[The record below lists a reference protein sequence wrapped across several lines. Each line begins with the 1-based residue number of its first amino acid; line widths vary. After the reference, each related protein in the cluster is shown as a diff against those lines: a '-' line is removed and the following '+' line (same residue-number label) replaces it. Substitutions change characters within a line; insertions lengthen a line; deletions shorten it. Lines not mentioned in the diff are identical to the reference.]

1 MCRVAPSLAPPRA
14 ARRVVHASWHSRA
27 LGLDTAH
34 LNGRS
39 NSKMEPTRLTVRA
52 IMALRRAAHFE
63 RWTKYHYAMIDK
75 IRALITVVVR

>member
-1 MCRVAPSLAPPRA
+1 M
-14 ARRVVHASWHSRA
+14 VHASSHSRA

-39 NSKMEPTRLTVRA
+39 NTKMEPTRLTVRA

-63 RWTKYHYAMIDK
+63 RWPDEPGLATLGKSADEV
-75 IRALITVVVR
+75 LEQTSEV